1 MSDVE
6 QFAWGNVEFVGDWT
20 LEDVVAFVK
29 RVAEIR
35 EMELA
40 KAEAAH
46 VEG

>member
-1 MSDVE
+1 MSVGE
-6 QFAWGNVEFVGDWT
+6 QFAWGNAE
-20 LEDVVAFVK
+20 FVK